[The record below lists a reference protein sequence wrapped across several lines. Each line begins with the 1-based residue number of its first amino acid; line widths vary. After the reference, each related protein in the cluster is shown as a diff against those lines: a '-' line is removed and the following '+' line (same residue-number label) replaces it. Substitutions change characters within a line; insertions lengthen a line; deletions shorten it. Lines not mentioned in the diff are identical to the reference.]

1 MPTVLTISKND
12 TGPLVVTVP
21 WQTLSASTGLN
32 PYHTGT
38 GKLWF
43 YGKLSVQDS
52 DAAAIFTKTF
62 AAGSITV
69 PVDGNNTN
77 TNGVVNITLAP
88 ADTAA
93 LPDWP
98 ITVYCSL
105 KGFDGVNEFTIS
117 KDVFLNVSAQA
128 TSKVS

>member
-1 MPTVLTISKND
+1 MATLLTLTKAD

-21 WQTLSASTGLN
+21 WQTLSASNGLN

-43 YGKLSVQDS
+43 YGKLSVQDA

-69 PVDGNNTN
+69 PTDGNNTT

-88 ADTAA
+88 ADTSA
-93 LPDWP
+93 LPDTP
-98 ITVYCSL
+98 ISVYCAL
-105 KGFDGVNEFTIS
+105 KGFDGVNEYTIT
-117 KDVFLNVSAQA
+117 KDITLFVSAQA